1 MQSLRMSA
9 STSARP
15 QQTMGD
21 IPDQTEAE
29 IMIGPHREASRL
41 PTVKDAI
48 AMTHQ
53 HEDRYKSHPH
63 FNRSWKQRVTR
74 TLSSTGRQELMKLTH
89 LPHLTIMMQMVE
101 M

>member
-48 AMTHQ
+48 AMTISA
-53 HEDRYKSHPH
+53 RI
-63 FNRSWKQRVTR
+63 VTSR
-74 TLSSTGRQELMKLTH
+74 IHTSIAHGSKG
-89 LPHLTIMMQMVE
+89 
-101 M
+101 